1 MPVLPTIQYTPQQG
15 LSPLETSGLKEVTSG
30 VSDALQQIP
39 KSMQRDRLQSSIDSA
54 NELFNE
60 TIEENIEGLPEPQ
73 QKKIRTA
80 WRVNSAEF
88 ANLRNKENL
97 TSDIVAQ
104 ETARLFNPILDNA
117 IKAKENYE
125 LQTTEDVRAT
135 GIELGKSPKEV
146 EVEVARRGLVDAGNV
161 AEIAMEEAS
170 KSSDG
175 KIEWQRLVEL
185 TKDKNR
191 AVLSDPNI
199 MTLVRDIPD
208 PLKKAQM
215 EYYKAKAGAERAKK
229 QVGLTGYTD
238 VVKNMLPLAKY
249 YRDATGDIV
258 SKKKQI
264 LDRVMSLANY
274 TQKPGAVNIFGFSK
288 VPEGDLSKVDTKD
301 IKAFF
306 GKKVSQDKQ
315 KQFNQAL
322 KAYRELDKQISAIGI
337 NPADEILNEAA
348 KAIGQ
353 NMGVQLTD
361 ADFRKSI
368 GSTFNTPEQARAYKS
383 LTEKIFMPIERG
395 MPFDKVVAGAQ
406 RMLADAGIT
415 NEKEQLRLIIEAIKE
430 KQFVSKMKSDLLS
443 PPKETR

>member
-97 TSDIVAQ
+97 TSDDVAR
-104 ETARLFNPILDNA
+104 ETARLFNPILDKA
-117 IKAKENYE
+117 IEAKENYK

-135 GIELGKSPKEV
+135 GIEYGKSPKEV

-229 QVGLTGYTD
+229 QADLTGYTD

-249 YRDATGDIV
+249 YREIKTNIV
-258 SKKKQI
+258 NKRKNI
-264 LDRVMSLANY
+264 LDQIFSMSQIDKTSKNPFSTMMMMNPEDY
-274 TQKPGAVNIFGFSK
+274 GKMKPINEPTA
-288 VPEGDLSKVDTKD
+288 KD
-301 IKAFF
+301 VQAFF
-306 GKKVSQDKQ
+306 SGKVGTGEQ
-315 KQFNQAL
+315 KQFNQLLKEYKLLDNQLTSIGTNQADKIIDLVVKDMGAKLGAKITDLDAIKATNQIGNTAEGRKSLDTMVKTIPVLIERDESIDRIVDKYKKFLEKKGYEDKDDQMAIIIATLKEAL
-322 KAYRELDKQISAIGI
+322 K
-337 NPADEILNEAA
+337 
-348 KAIGQ
+348 
-353 NMGVQLTD
+353 
-361 ADFRKSI
+361 
-368 GSTFNTPEQARAYKS
+368 GS
-383 LTEKIFMPIERG
+383 
-395 MPFDKVVAGAQ
+395 PF
-406 RMLADAGIT
+406 
-415 NEKEQLRLIIEAIKE
+415 E
-430 KQFVSKMKSDLLS
+430 
-443 PPKETR
+443 